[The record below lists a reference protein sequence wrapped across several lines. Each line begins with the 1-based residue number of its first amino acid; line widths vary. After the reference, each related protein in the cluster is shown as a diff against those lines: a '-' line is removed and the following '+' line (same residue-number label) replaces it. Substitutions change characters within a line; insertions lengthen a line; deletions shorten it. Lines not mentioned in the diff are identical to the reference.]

1 MEMEEVD
8 EVLWNEEI
16 EEEKEE
22 EEMDDEE
29 LEKHDS
35 ETIKILLMATEAIAQ
50 VLNVLMALIHDGHI
64 ERSLAR
70 RPISTIG
77 YNYINKVLNEDPQHF
92 RQLYRMYPDVFL
104 KLCGIIREKT
114 HLHDTR
120 FICIEEMLATFLL
133 TIGQNSRYCQTR
145 DTFER
150 SHFTTSKNFNNVL
163 KALNTIAPET
173 MVKPGSTVPAKIR
186 ERLHNF
192 LRKECRFDEFPI
204 EETTSIQHRHHHQKM
219 REIIMTKFFKPK
231 NNNARMLTN
240 GGLGYLQICGEML

>member
-50 VLNVLMALIHDGHI
+50 VLNALMALIQDGHI

-92 RQLYRMYPDVFL
+92 RQLYRMYPNV
-104 KLCGIIREKT
+104 
-114 HLHDTR
+114 
-120 FICIEEMLATFLL
+120 
-133 TIGQNSRYCQTR
+133 GQNSRYCQTR

-150 SHFTTSKNFNNVL
+150 SHFTTSKNFNKVL
-163 KALNTIAPET
+163 KALNTIAPEM
-173 MVKPGSTVPAKIR
+173 MVKPGSTVLAKIR
-186 ERLHNF
+186 EST
-192 LRKECRFDEFPI
+192 RFKIYDK
-204 EETTSIQHRHHHQKM
+204 T
-219 REIIMTKFFKPK
+219 
-231 NNNARMLTN
+231 LT
-240 GGLGYLQICGEML
+240 